1 MLQRIALYAVLGMVL
16 DAAQISIQ
24 HWAFW
29 CILALFIASEWMT
42 RRETLERVQEYVQA
56 VKQQIEAVN
65 QAAKQLQELE
75 QDKESRK

>member
-16 DAAQISIQ
+16 DAAQISIT

-42 RRETLERVQEYVQA
+42 RREVLEQVEEYVSA
-56 VKQQIEAVN
+56 VKQQIERIN
-65 QAAKQLQELE
+65 KAAQEIKQHIEE
-75 QDKESRK
+75 NSK

>member
-16 DAAQISIQ
+16 DAAQISIT

-56 VKQQIEAVN
+56 VKEQIERVN
-65 QAAKQLQELE
+65 KAAQEVKQAIEEKN
-75 QDKESRK
+75 K